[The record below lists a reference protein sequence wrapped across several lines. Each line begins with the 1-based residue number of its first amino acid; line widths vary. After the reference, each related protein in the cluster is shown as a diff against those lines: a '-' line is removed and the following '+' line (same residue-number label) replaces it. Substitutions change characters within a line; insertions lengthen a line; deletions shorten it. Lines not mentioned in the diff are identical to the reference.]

1 MERGSF
7 FKFAQI
13 CSLSVEVNPNLM
25 DKWAQMGA
33 GINGEGTILLRV
45 VLLADSRA
53 KNGFLPRKS
62 IGPFALLVG
71 NR

>member
-13 CSLSVEVNPNLM
+13 CFAVNPNLV

-45 VLLADSRA
+45 VSLADSRP
-53 KNGFLPRKS
+53 KNGFLPRMS
-62 IGPFALLVG
+62 ICPFALLVG